1 MTSRPRSA
9 LDCDRFA
16 DGRKRV
22 MLVYG
27 TRPEAV
33 KMAPVVHALM
43 ESDHFTPLVA
53 VTGQHRSM
61 LDQIN
66 QLFEIVP
73 DVDLDIHQP
82 GQTLAEITARAM
94 TGLYPVMAQHCPDLV
109 VVQGDTTTT
118 FVAALAAFYAQIPVA
133 HLEAGLRT
141 HDRYSPFPEEINRQL
156 TTRLTTLHLAPTEM
170 SANNLLREGVD
181 PDSITVTGNTVIDAL
196 LWAVSHPRAYENA
209 ALDDLDVGGNAG
221 RPVLLVTAHRRE
233 SLGAP
238 MRSIGNALAQLAR
251 LFPSLLIVFPIH
263 RNPLVREAIL
273 PAVEHLPNVKVIEPL
288 SYADF
293 ARLMKRAELIL
304 TDSGGVQEEGPSLGK
319 PVLVM
324 RESTERPEAIEAG
337 TARLVGT
344 AEQSIVGAVLELLS
358 DADAYNAMANAVSPY
373 GDGWAAERT
382 VDAFGHFFGLCAR
395 PEPFRYTGSAA
406 VVGRERPADSI
417 AS

>member
-1 MTSRPRSA
+1 MNSRPRSA

-73 DVDLDIHQP
+73 GVDLDIHQP

-209 ALDDLDVGGNAG
+209 ALDEMQAVPFFWSRLTAGN
-221 RPVLLVTAHRRE
+221 RSVRRCAR
-233 SLGAP
+233 SGMLWRSSRGCSPASSSSS
-238 MRSIGNALAQLAR
+238 RSI
-251 LFPSLLIVFPIH
+251 
-263 RNPLVREAIL
+263 AIRSS
-273 PAVEHLPNVKVIEPL
+273 A
-288 SYADF
+288 
-293 ARLMKRAELIL
+293 KRFC
-304 TDSGGVQEEGPSLGK
+304 
-319 PVLVM
+319 
-324 RESTERPEAIEAG
+324 R
-337 TARLVGT
+337 
-344 AEQSIVGAVLELLS
+344 QS
-358 DADAYNAMANAVSPY
+358 NTC
-373 GDGWAAERT
+373 RT
-382 VDAFGHFFGLCAR
+382 
-395 PEPFRYTGSAA
+395 
-406 VVGRERPADSI
+406 
-417 AS
+417 